1 MKNENN
7 IVGDCPLCKEHSL
20 HILGEGKHQ
29 TQQCIN
35 CGYVTSEKFKLNDVK
50 KEDSEEYKKLTDDM
64 KEWSMVANNHIWIP
78 TIMTLPIGMLYP
90 IGITVSNDKE
100 DKVMKWAFAE
110 MMDIPKEEQKNYP
123 DGNGGFYERMYD
135 TENAIIYDEFFEVML
150 YVNEMMKTNNG
161 SK

>member
-78 TIMTLPIGMLYP
+78 TIMTLPFGMLYP
-90 IGITVSNDKE
+90 FNEK
-100 DKVMKWAFAE
+100 
-110 MMDIPKEEQKNYP
+110 PK
-123 DGNGGFYERMYD
+123 
-135 TENAIIYDEFFEVML
+135 
-150 YVNEMMKTNNG
+150 
-161 SK
+161 